1 MIGEKKMI
9 TLSRFA
15 KIAVA
20 VTLFVVAV
28 VCTVVLITDIT
39 PTTDAASTQQSYPM
53 TCRGGG
59 TLTIANDGSNGVRIR
74 FQRGAG
80 AVTGGLSPGQCTWS
94 DRALGAGEPA
104 IICDTGAS
112 AAQYVGT
119 LVQSDQYAI
128 LQVYND
134 GRGCMKV
141 TRVGP

>member
-1 MIGEKKMI
+1 MI

-20 VTLFVVAV
+20 LMLFAVAT
-28 VCTVVLITDIT
+28 VCAIALFTGIT

-59 TLTIANDGSNGVRIR
+59 TLTIANDGSNGVRIN

-80 AVTGGLSPGQCTWS
+80 AATSGLSPGQCTWS
-94 DRALGAGEPA
+94 DRAINSAEPA
-104 IICDTGAS
+104 TICDSGAS
-112 AAQYVGT
+112 AAQYVGA
-119 LVQSDQYAI
+119 LVQADQNAI
-128 LQVYND
+128 VQVYND
-134 GRGCMKV
+134 GHGCMKV